1 MGGSSATRSC
11 LKALTERPSMNE
23 DREKLEHSKCH
34 MNFEGALERRSDPC
48 LWLLLLRVV
57 LRVCGRRV
65 RERDRGMKE
74 GGREGGRESE
84 RERQSACMGVC
95 LSHTVW

>member
-1 MGGSSATRSC
+1 MGGSSATSSC
-11 LKALTERPSMNE
+11 LQALKWPSMNK
-23 DREKLEHSKCH
+23 DRKKLEHSKCH

-65 RERDRGMKE
+65 RERDRGVKE
-74 GGREGGRESE
+74 GGREG
-84 RERQSACMGVC
+84 
-95 LSHTVW
+95 